1 MGNSPQTLEVFMF
14 KAIAGLVVVAAL
26 VKLGIWAY
34 PPLAREYRIRRM

>member
-1 MGNSPQTLEVFMF
+1 MGNSPSTLEVSMF

-34 PPLAREYRIRRM
+34 PALAREYRIHHM